1 MVLYII
7 IIFIWEVAMS
17 MSFLNKG
24 DKIGIISCS
33 NGLSI
38 KNKNTIDELKLNLKS
53 LDIEMVEGDTLYAKE
68 YNLFSGTGEEKARA
82 LEKLFLDKDI
92 KMIFD
97 ISGGDLANE
106 VLDFLDFNLIKENP
120 KPFFGYSDLTV
131 LLNAIYSQCHITT
144 YNYQLRN
151 LIGKFKEEQMQNFK
165 ASFIEGKED
174 IFNLD
179 YKWINGSHLE
189 GIVVGGNIRCLLK
202 LAGTKYMPDFK
213 DKILFLES
221 FSGNSAKMV
230 TYITQYKN
238 LGVFNEVK
246 GIILGEFTEM
256 ERENLKPD
264 IVEILKRVIGEI
276 NIPILKTRNLGHGAD
291 AKCIPIGK
299 YLIFK

>member
-1 MVLYII
+1 
-7 IIFIWEVAMS
+7 MS

-24 DKIGIISCS
+24 DKIGVISCS

-38 KNKNTIDELKLNLKS
+38 KNKNIIEELKLNLKS

-179 YKWINGSHLE
+179 YKWINGSYLE

-202 LAGTKYMPDFK
+202 LAGTKYMPNFK

-238 LGVFNEVK
+238 LGVFNQVK

-276 NIPILKTRNLGHGAD
+276 NIPILKTSDLGHGAD

>member
-1 MVLYII
+1 
-7 IIFIWEVAMS
+7 MS

-24 DKIGIISCS
+24 DKIGVISCS
-33 NGLSI
+33 NGLNI
-38 KNKNTIDELKLNLKS
+38 KHKNIIDELKLNLKS
-53 LDIEMVEGDTLYAKE
+53 LDIDMVEGDTLYAKE

-106 VLDFLDFNLIKENP
+106 ALDFLDFNLIKENP

-131 LLNAIYSQCHITT
+131 LLNAIYSQCHIAT

-179 YKWINGSHLE
+179 YKWINGSHIE
-189 GIVVGGNIRCLLK
+189 GRVVGGNIRCLLK

-256 ERENLKPD
+256 EREDLKPD

-276 NIPILKTRNLGHGAD
+276 NIPILKTRDLGHGAD

-299 YLIFK
+299 YLILK

>member
-1 MVLYII
+1 
-7 IIFIWEVAMS
+7 MS

-33 NGLSI
+33 NGLNI
-38 KNKNTIDELKLNLKS
+38 KNKKLIDELKLNLKS

-82 LEKLFLDKDI
+82 LEKLFLDKDK

-131 LLNAIYSQCHITT
+131 LLNAIYSQCDITT

-151 LIGKFKEEQMQNFK
+151 LVGKFKEEQMQNFK

-276 NIPILKTRNLGHGAD
+276 NIPILKTSNLGHGAD

>member
-1 MVLYII
+1 
-7 IIFIWEVAMS
+7 MS

-38 KNKNTIDELKLNLKS
+38 KNKNIIDELKLNLKS

-82 LEKLFLDKDI
+82 LEKLFLYKDI

-131 LLNAIYSQCHITT
+131 LLNAIYSQCDITT

-151 LIGKFKEEQMQNFK
+151 LVDKFKEEQMQNFK

-202 LAGTKYMPDFK
+202 LAGTKYMPNFK

-276 NIPILKTRNLGHGAD
+276 NIPILKTRDLGHGAD

>member
-1 MVLYII
+1 
-7 IIFIWEVAMS
+7 MS

-38 KNKNTIDELKLNLKS
+38 KNKNLIDELKLNLKS

-131 LLNAIYSQCHITT
+131 LLNTIYSQCHITT

-179 YKWINGSHLE
+179 YEWINGSHLE

-276 NIPILKTRNLGHGAD
+276 NIPILKTRDLGHGAD

>member
-1 MVLYII
+1 
-7 IIFIWEVAMS
+7 MS
-17 MSFLNKG
+17 MSFFNKG

-38 KNKNTIDELKLNLKS
+38 KNKNLIDELKLNLKS
-53 LDIEMVEGDTLYAKE
+53 LDIEMVEGDTLYAKK

-174 IFNLD
+174 IFNL
-179 YKWINGSHLE
+179 YYEWINGSHLE

-264 IVEILKRVIGEI
+264 IVEILRRVMGEI
-276 NIPILKTRNLGHGAD
+276 NIPILKTRDLGHGAD

>member
-1 MVLYII
+1 
-7 IIFIWEVAMS
+7 MS

-24 DKIGIISCS
+24 NKIGIISCS

-38 KNKNTIDELKLNLKS
+38 KNKNIIDELKLNLKS
-53 LDIEMVEGDTLYAKE
+53 LDIDMVEGDTLYAKE

-131 LLNAIYSQCHITT
+131 LLNAIYSQCDITT

-276 NIPILKTRNLGHGAD
+276 NIPILKTRDLGHGAD

>member
-1 MVLYII
+1 
-7 IIFIWEVAMS
+7 MS

-24 DKIGIISCS
+24 DKIGVISCS

-38 KNKNTIDELKLNLKS
+38 KNKNIIEELKLNLKS
-53 LDIEMVEGDTLYAKE
+53 LDIDMVEGDTLYAKE

-131 LLNAIYSQCHITT
+131 LLNAIYSQCDITT

-189 GIVVGGNIRCLLK
+189 GRVVGGNIRCLLK

-276 NIPILKTRNLGHGAD
+276 NIPILKTRDLGHGAD

-299 YLIFK
+299 YLILK

>member
-1 MVLYII
+1 
-7 IIFIWEVAMS
+7 MS

-68 YNLFSGTGEEKARA
+68 YNLFIGTGEEKARA

-165 ASFIEGKED
+165 ASFIEGKEA

-276 NIPILKTRNLGHGAD
+276 NIPILKTRDLGHGAD

>member
-1 MVLYII
+1 
-7 IIFIWEVAMS
+7 MS

-24 DKIGIISCS
+24 DKIGVISCS

-38 KNKNTIDELKLNLKS
+38 KNKNIIEELKLNLKS

-68 YNLFSGTGEEKARA
+68 YNLFSGTVEEKSRA

-131 LLNAIYSQCHITT
+131 LLNAIYSQCDITT

-165 ASFIEGKED
+165 AYFIEGKED

-276 NIPILKTRNLGHGAD
+276 NIPILKTRDLGHGAD

>member
-1 MVLYII
+1 
-7 IIFIWEVAMS
+7 MS

-24 DKIGIISCS
+24 DKIGVISCS

-38 KNKNTIDELKLNLKS
+38 KNKNIIEELKLNLKS

-120 KPFFGYSDLTV
+120 KSFFGYSDLTV
-131 LLNAIYSQCHITT
+131 LLNAIYSQCDITT

-151 LIGKFKEEQMQNFK
+151 LVGKFKEEQMQNFK

-256 ERENLKPD
+256 EREDLKPD

-276 NIPILKTRNLGHGAD
+276 NIPILKTSDLGHGAD

>member
-1 MVLYII
+1 
-7 IIFIWEVAMS
+7 MS

-24 DKIGIISCS
+24 DKIGVISCS

-38 KNKNTIDELKLNLKS
+38 KNKNIIEELKLNLKS

-131 LLNAIYSQCHITT
+131 LLNAIYSQCDITT

-189 GIVVGGNIRCLLK
+189 GRVVGGNIRCLLK

-256 ERENLKPD
+256 EREDLKPD

-276 NIPILKTRNLGHGAD
+276 NIPILKTRDLGHGAD

>member
-1 MVLYII
+1 
-7 IIFIWEVAMS
+7 

-24 DKIGIISCS
+24 NKIGIISCS

-38 KNKNTIDELKLNLKS
+38 KNKNIIDELKLNLKS
-53 LDIEMVEGDTLYAKE
+53 LDIDMVEGDTLYAKE

-131 LLNAIYSQCHITT
+131 LLNAIYSQCHIAT

-189 GIVVGGNIRCLLK
+189 GRVVGGNIRCLLK

-238 LGVFNEVK
+238 LGVFNQVK

-276 NIPILKTRNLGHGAD
+276 NIPILKTRDLGHGAD

>member
-1 MVLYII
+1 
-7 IIFIWEVAMS
+7 MS
-17 MSFLNKG
+17 ISFLNKG

-38 KNKNTIDELKLNLKS
+38 KNKRLIDELKYNLKS
-53 LDIEMVEGDTLYAKE
+53 LDIDMVEADTLYTKE
-68 YNLFSGTGEEKARA
+68 YNLFSGTALEKARA

-106 VLDFLDFNLIKENP
+106 VLDFLDFNLIQENP

-131 LLNAIYSQCHITT
+131 LLNAIYSQSGITT

-151 LIGKFKEEQMQNFK
+151 LIGNFKEEQMQNFK
-165 ASFIEGKED
+165 NSFIEGKDD

-179 YKWINGSHLE
+179 YEWINGSYLE

-238 LGVFNEVK
+238 LGVFNDVK

-256 ERENLKPD
+256 EMDNLKPD
-264 IVEILKRVIGEI
+264 IIEILKRVIGEI
-276 NIPILKTRNLGHGAD
+276 NIPILKTGDLGHGAD

>member
-1 MVLYII
+1 
-7 IIFIWEVAMS
+7 MS

-24 DKIGIISCS
+24 NKIGIISCS

-38 KNKNTIDELKLNLKS
+38 KNKNIIDELKLNLKS
-53 LDIEMVEGDTLYAKE
+53 LDIDMVEGDTLYAKE

-131 LLNAIYSQCHITT
+131 LLNAIYSQCDITT

-179 YKWINGSHLE
+179 YKWINGSYLE

-202 LAGTKYMPDFK
+202 LASTKYMPNFK
-213 DKILFLES
+213 YKILFLES

-276 NIPILKTRNLGHGAD
+276 NIPILKTSNLGHGAD

>member
-1 MVLYII
+1 
-7 IIFIWEVAMS
+7 MS

-38 KNKNTIDELKLNLKS
+38 KNKNLIDELKLNLKS

-131 LLNAIYSQCHITT
+131 LLNAIYSQCHIST

-179 YKWINGSHLE
+179 YEWINGSHLE
-189 GIVVGGNIRCLLK
+189 GVVVGGNIRCLLK

-276 NIPILKTRNLGHGAD
+276 NIPILKTRDLGHGAD

>member
-1 MVLYII
+1 
-7 IIFIWEVAMS
+7 MS

-24 DKIGIISCS
+24 DKIGVISCS

-38 KNKNTIDELKLNLKS
+38 KNKNIIEELKLNLKS

-131 LLNAIYSQCHITT
+131 LLNAIYSQCDITT

-151 LIGKFKEEQMQNFK
+151 LVGKFKEEQMQNFK

-179 YKWINGSHLE
+179 YKWINGSYLE

-276 NIPILKTRNLGHGAD
+276 NIPILKTRDLGHGAD

>member
-1 MVLYII
+1 
-7 IIFIWEVAMS
+7 MS

-38 KNKNTIDELKLNLKS
+38 KNKNLIDELKLNLKS

-106 VLDFLDFNLIKENP
+106 VLEFLDFNLIKENP

-144 YNYQLRN
+144 YNYQLSN

-174 IFNLD
+174 IFSLD
-179 YKWINGSHLE
+179 YEWINGSHLE
-189 GIVVGGNIRCLLK
+189 GVVVGGNIRCLLK
-202 LAGTKYMPDFK
+202 LAVTKYMPDFK

-238 LGVFNEVK
+238 LGVFNGVK

-264 IVEILKRVIGEI
+264 IIEILKRVIGEI
-276 NIPILKTRNLGHGAD
+276 NIPILKTRDLGHGAD

>member
-1 MVLYII
+1 
-7 IIFIWEVAMS
+7 MS

-24 DKIGIISCS
+24 DKIGVISCS

-38 KNKNTIDELKLNLKS
+38 KNKNIIEELKLNLKS

-131 LLNAIYSQCHITT
+131 LLNAIYSQCDITT

-151 LIGKFKEEQMQNFK
+151 LIGRFKEEQMQNFK

-276 NIPILKTRNLGHGAD
+276 NIPILKTRDLGHGAD

>member
-1 MVLYII
+1 
-7 IIFIWEVAMS
+7 MS

-24 DKIGIISCS
+24 DKIGVISCS

-38 KNKNTIDELKLNLKS
+38 KNKNIIEELKLNLKS

-131 LLNAIYSQCHITT
+131 LLNAIYSQCDITT

-165 ASFIEGKED
+165 ASFIEGKEN

-238 LGVFNEVK
+238 LGVFNQVK

-256 ERENLKPD
+256 ERENLKQD

-276 NIPILKTRNLGHGAD
+276 NIPILKTSDLGHGAD

>member
-1 MVLYII
+1 
-7 IIFIWEVAMS
+7 MS

-24 DKIGIISCS
+24 NKIGVISCS

-38 KNKNTIDELKLNLKS
+38 KNKNIIDELKLNLKS

-131 LLNAIYSQCHITT
+131 LLNAIYSQCDITT

-151 LIGKFKEEQMQNFK
+151 LVGKFKEEQMQNFK

-276 NIPILKTRNLGHGAD
+276 NIPILKTRDLGHGAD

>member
-1 MVLYII
+1 
-7 IIFIWEVAMS
+7 MS

-24 DKIGIISCS
+24 NKIGIISCS

-38 KNKNTIDELKLNLKS
+38 KNKNIIDELKLNLKS
-53 LDIEMVEGDTLYAKE
+53 LDIDMVEGDTLYAKE

-131 LLNAIYSQCHITT
+131 LLNAIYSQCDITT

-179 YKWINGSHLE
+179 YKWINGSYLE

-256 ERENLKPD
+256 EREDLKPD
-264 IVEILKRVIGEI
+264 IVEILKRVIEEI
-276 NIPILKTRNLGHGAD
+276 NIPILKTRDLGHGAD

>member
-1 MVLYII
+1 
-7 IIFIWEVAMS
+7 MS
-17 MSFLNKG
+17 MSFFYKG

-38 KNKNTIDELKLNLKS
+38 KNKNLIDELKLNLKS

-179 YKWINGSHLE
+179 YEWINGSHLE
-189 GIVVGGNIRCLLK
+189 GVVVGGNIRCLLK

-256 ERENLKPD
+256 EREDLKPD

-276 NIPILKTRNLGHGAD
+276 NIPILKTSDLGHGAD